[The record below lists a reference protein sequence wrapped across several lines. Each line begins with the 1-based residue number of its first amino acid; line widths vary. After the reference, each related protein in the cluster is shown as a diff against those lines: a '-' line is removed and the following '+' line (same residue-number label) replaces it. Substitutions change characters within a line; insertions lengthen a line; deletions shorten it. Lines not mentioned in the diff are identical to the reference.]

1 MFDALSDRLDGI
13 FSKLR
18 SRGRLTE
25 RDVDEISREIRLA
38 LLEADVNVRVVKSFI
53 GRVKERAVG
62 VEVSKALDPGQQFI
76 KIVHEELVATLGG
89 TTGKLTMSPKPP
101 TVLMLAGLQGSGK
114 TTAAAKLARLLKSQ
128 GLHPLLVGADLQRPA
143 AVEQLRVLAGRVD
156 VPFYSEASDPVSVAR
171 GAIAEAQRLGRNF
184 VIVDTAGRLQIDTEL
199 MDELRA
205 IDAAIQPQNTLLVVD
220 AMTGQEA
227 VNVAEAFND
236 AVGLDGVILTKID
249 GDARGGAALSVKEVV
264 GKPILFAGT
273 GEKLDEFEPFHP
285 DRMASRILGMGD
297 VLTLI
302 EKVEAT
308 FEEDEKRKAE
318 ELLQSGRLTLEDFLE
333 QMQQIKRMGPL
344 QNVLGMLPGMPK
356 EVRNA
361 EIDDKD
367 LGRIEAIIRSMTPEE
382 RRHPELINGSRRMR
396 IAQGSGTSTN
406 EINNLLKQFKQV
418 QQMMKGMPG
427 MARKMKGG
435 KKGKGKGKAKGPKMP
450 PGFPGGGRPG
460 ALPAGLPR
468 PRIPT
473 AAFRAFR
480 PGDLDSPAVPR
491 RGVSFGSQDP
501 AHARR
506 EEEAA
511 DVSRRGRRRPQS
523 PRRPI
528 PRDPRPVRTPPG
540 AVARDDRRRAR
551 AALVERRRAADRER
565 GQAAADRRGV
575 GRVQGRERQGRGVA
589 ARR

>member
-1 MFDALSDRLDGI
+1 VFDALTDRLDGI

-53 GRVKERAVG
+53 ARVKERAVG

-128 GLHPLLVGADLQRPA
+128 GLQPLLVGADLQRPA

-156 VPFYSEASDPVSVAR
+156 VPFYSEATDPVRVAR

-205 IDAAIQPQNTLLVVD
+205 IDAAVEPHNTLLVVD

-308 FEEDEKRKAE
+308 FEEEEKRKAE
-318 ELLQSGRLTLEDFLE
+318 ERVQSGRLTLEDFLE

-361 EIDDKD
+361 EIDD
-367 LGRIEAIIRSMTPEE
+367 REIARVEAIIRSMTPEE
-382 RRHPELINGSRRMR
+382 RLRPELINGSRRLR
-396 IAQGSGTSTN
+396 IAQGSGTSTS

-418 QQMMKGMPG
+418 QQMMKGVG
-427 MARKMKGG
+427 GLARKGKAG
-435 KKGKGKGKAKGPKMP
+435 KKGKGKGKARGPKLP
-450 PGFPGGGRPG
+450 AGGLPGGGLPGGGLPGFP
-460 ALPAGLPR
+460 PR
-468 PRIPT
+468 
-473 AAFRAFR
+473 
-480 PGDLDSPAVPR
+480 
-491 RGVSFGSQDP
+491 
-501 AHARR
+501 
-506 EEEAA
+506 
-511 DVSRRGRRRPQS
+511 
-523 PRRPI
+523 
-528 PRDPRPVRTPPG
+528 
-540 AVARDDRRRAR
+540 
-551 AALVERRRAADRER
+551 
-565 GQAAADRRGV
+565 
-575 GRVQGRERQGRGVA
+575 
-589 ARR
+589 